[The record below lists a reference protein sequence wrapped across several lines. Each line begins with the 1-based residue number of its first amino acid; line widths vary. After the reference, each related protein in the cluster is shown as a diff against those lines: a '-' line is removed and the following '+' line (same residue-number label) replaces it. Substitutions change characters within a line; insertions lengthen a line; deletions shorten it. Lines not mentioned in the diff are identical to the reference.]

1 MGQAMR
7 VAGLKTSLSESAVR
21 TQSCTLWHTPAIQQ
35 FMGLRQEDRNL
46 KACLG
51 YGVSLILAWA
61 I

>member
-35 FMGLRQEDRNL
+35 FMGLRQED
-46 KACLG
+46 
-51 YGVSLILAWA
+51 
-61 I
+61 